1 MGIGSF
7 LLVYVCLNNRF
18 FALYYN
24 YRKTALFSFKNNF
37 GRGVT
42 IFILF
47 SLLISEIVSCMG
59 VMGVVAQ
66 VIQEWSR
73 PITHDGEG
81 FNMIVVAGVICILL
95 YYIFWQGKQ
104 ALFEKILSLFV
115 LLWEFVFLLPCL
127 L

>member
-18 FALYYN
+18 SRYTIITGKLHYLVLRITLVEELPSLFIFFINKRNCILYGSY
-24 YRKTALFSFKNNF
+24 
-37 GRGVT
+37 
-42 IFILF
+42 
-47 SLLISEIVSCMG
+47 
-59 VMGVVAQ
+59 GVVAQ